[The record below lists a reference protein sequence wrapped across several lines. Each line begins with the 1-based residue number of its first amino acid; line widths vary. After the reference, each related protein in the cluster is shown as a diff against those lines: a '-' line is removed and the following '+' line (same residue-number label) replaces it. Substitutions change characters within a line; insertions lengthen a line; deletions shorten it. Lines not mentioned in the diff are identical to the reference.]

1 MLGHPAV
8 MPLGDR
14 AAEPCKVASSSSD
27 SEVWIQSDPV
37 DSEAA
42 VAMITVLTPTGT
54 LGYGFDS
61 RALARGMRL
70 APDVIA
76 VDAGSTDPGP
86 AYLGSAE
93 PLCSRRVVK
102 GEIAELLDAARGAG
116 IPLVIGSAG
125 GSGRGELVDWTV
137 DIVREIAR
145 ERGLR
150 FRLAWIYADIPRE
163 RVAQA
168 LESDEI
174 EDFEAGFALTHDALD
189 ATAAIVAQMGWEPIA
204 EALDAGADVVV
215 AGRACDDLAI
225 AAYPIAAGADIGLA
239 THMGKILECGAF
251 SAEPFAMDVMM
262 GALHDDHFVLEP
274 GSLARKASLKSIAAH
289 SLYERENPGVQR
301 GPGGSVDLSQ
311 CRFEPHG
318 ERSVRV
324 SGARFIEDP
333 VYRVKLEGAGPIGF
347 RTMCMAGIRCPT
359 MIPRLDDLLDD
370 ARRRTVEH
378 FAPDPVTPTFRV
390 YGRDGVMGS
399 LEPLRQRSAGHELGL
414 LMDVTAPTQE
424 LAHAA
429 CHFLSGHLLHVA
441 WPGQMNTS
449 GNLAFPYSPSD
460 IDTGAV
466 YEFTIYH
473 LMAAETPTELFPIHC
488 DDV

>member
-1 MLGHPAV
+1 
-8 MPLGDR
+8 
-14 AAEPCKVASSSSD
+14 
-27 SEVWIQSDPV
+27 
-37 DSEAA
+37 
-42 VAMITVLTPTGT
+42 MISVLTPTGT
-54 LGYGFDS
+54 LGYGFDPE
-61 RALARGMRL
+61 ALARGMRL
-70 APDVIA
+70 KPHVIA

-102 GEIAELLDAARGAG
+102 SEIAQLLGAARSAG

-137 DIVREIAR
+137 EIVREVAR
-145 ERGLR
+145 EQRLR
-150 FRLAWIYADIPRE
+150 FRLAWIYADIARE

-168 LESDEI
+168 LAKDEI
-174 EDFEAGFALTHDALD
+174 EDFEAGFALTREALD
-189 ATAAIVAQMGWEPIA
+189 GTTAIVAQMGWEPIA
-204 EALDAGADVVV
+204 EALDAGAEVVV

-262 GALHDDHFVLEP
+262 GFLHNDHFVLEP
-274 GSLARKASLKSIAAH
+274 GSPARRASLKSVAAH
-289 SLYERENPGVQR
+289 SLYERENPFLQR
-301 GPGGSVDLSQ
+301 GPGGSVDLSD
-311 CRFEPHG
+311 CRFEAEG
-318 ERSVRV
+318 ERRVKV
-324 SGARFIEDP
+324 SGARFLEDP
-333 VYRVKLEGAGPIGF
+333 FYRVKLEGAGLTGY
-347 RTMCMAGIRCPT
+347 RTLCMAGVRCPT
-359 MIPRLDDLLDD
+359 MIERLDELLEN

-378 FAPDPVTPTFRV
+378 FAPDPVTPSFRV
-390 YGRDGVMGS
+390 YGRDGVMAE
-399 LEPLRQRSAGHELGL
+399 LEPSRGNGGAHELGL

-441 WPGQMNTS
+441 WPGQVNTS

-460 IDTGAV
+460 IDAGAV
-466 YEFTIYH
+466 YEFTVYH
-473 LMAAETPTELFPIHC
+473 LMKTESPTELFPIHC

>member
-8 MPLGDR
+8 MPLGAR
-14 AAEPCKVASSSSD
+14 ATEPFKVASSSSD
-27 SEVWIQSDPV
+27 SAVRIQSTPV
-37 DSEAA
+37 ESGAA

-61 RALARGMRL
+61 GALERGMQL
-70 APDVIA
+70 APQVIA

-86 AYLGSAE
+86 AYLGSAR

-102 GEIAELLDAARGAG
+102 DEIDELLCAARRAG

-137 DIVREIAR
+137 EIVREIAR
-145 ERGLR
+145 ERNLR
-150 FRLAWIYADIPRE
+150 FRLAWIYADIARE
-163 RVAQA
+163 RVEQA
-168 LESDEI
+168 LAREEV
-174 EDFEAGFALTHDALD
+174 EDFEAGFPLTRDTLD
-189 ATAAIVAQMGWEPIA
+189 ATTAIVAQMGWEPIA

-225 AAYPIAAGADIGLA
+225 AAYPIATGADIGLA

-262 GALHDDHFVLEP
+262 GFLHDDHFVLEP

-289 SLYERENPGVQR
+289 SLYERENPFLQR
-301 GPGGSVDLSQ
+301 GPGGSVDLSS
-311 CRFEPHG
+311 CRFEPRG

-324 SGARFIEDP
+324 SGARFVEDP
-333 VYRVKLEGAGPIGF
+333 VYRVKLEGAGLVGY

-359 MIPRLDDLLDD
+359 MIPRLDDLLEN

-378 FAPDPVTPTFRV
+378 FDPDPVTPFFRV
-390 YGRDGVMGS
+390 YGRDGVMGG
-399 LEPLRQRSAGHELGL
+399 LEPRSRQSIGHELGL

-466 YEFTIYH
+466 YEFTVYH
-473 LMAAETPTELFPIHC
+473 LMAAETPTELFPVHC

>member
-1 MLGHPAV
+1 
-8 MPLGDR
+8 
-14 AAEPCKVASSSSD
+14 
-27 SEVWIQSDPV
+27 
-37 DSEAA
+37 
-42 VAMITVLTPTGT
+42 MISVLTPTGT
-54 LGYGFDS
+54 LGYGFDPE
-61 RALARGMRL
+61 ALARGMRL
-70 APDVIA
+70 KPHVIA

-102 GEIAELLDAARGAG
+102 GEIAQLLGAARHAG

-137 DIVREIAR
+137 EIVREVAR
-145 ERGLR
+145 EQGLR
-150 FRLAWIYADIPRE
+150 FRLAWVYADIAHE
-163 RVAQA
+163 RVEQA
-168 LESDEI
+168 LAKDEI
-174 EDFEAGFALTHDALD
+174 EDFEAGFALTREALD
-189 ATAAIVAQMGWEPIA
+189 GTTAIVAQMGWEPIA
-204 EALDAGADVVV
+204 EALDAGAEVVV

-262 GALHDDHFVLEP
+262 GFLHNDHFVLEP
-274 GSLARKASLKSIAAH
+274 GSPARRASLKSVAAH
-289 SLYERENPGVQR
+289 SLYERENPFLQR
-301 GPGGSVDLSQ
+301 GPGGSVDLSG
-311 CRFEPHG
+311 CRFEAEG
-318 ERSVRV
+318 ERRVKV
-324 SGARFIEDP
+324 SGARFLEDP
-333 VYRVKLEGAGPIGF
+333 VYRVKLEGAGLTGY
-347 RTMCMAGIRCPT
+347 RTLCMAGIRCPT
-359 MIPRLDDLLDD
+359 MIERLDELLEN

-378 FAPDPVTPTFRV
+378 FAPDPVAPSFRV
-390 YGRDGVMGS
+390 YGRDGVIAE
-399 LEPLRQRSAGHELGL
+399 LEPSRGNGGAHELGL

-441 WPGQMNTS
+441 WPGQVNTS

-460 IDTGAV
+460 IDAGAV
-466 YEFTIYH
+466 YEFTVYH
-473 LMAAETPTELFPIHC
+473 LMKTESPTELFPIHY

>member
-1 MLGHPAV
+1 
-8 MPLGDR
+8 
-14 AAEPCKVASSSSD
+14 
-27 SEVWIQSDPV
+27 
-37 DSEAA
+37 
-42 VAMITVLTPTGT
+42 MISVLTPTGS
-54 LGYGFDS
+54 LGYGFDPN
-61 RALARGMRL
+61 ALARGMRFE
-70 APDVIA
+70 PHVIA

-102 GEIAELLDAARGAG
+102 GEVAQLLRAARSAG

-145 ERGLR
+145 EQDLR
-150 FRLAWIYADIPRE
+150 FRLARIYADISHE
-163 RVAQA
+163 RVGRA
-168 LESDEI
+168 LARGEI
-174 EDFEAGFALTHDALD
+174 EDFEAGFALTREALD
-189 ATAAIVAQMGWEPIA
+189 NTTAIVAQMGWEPISN
-204 EALDAGADVVV
+204 ALDSGADVVV

-262 GALHDDHFVLEP
+262 GFLHEDHFVLEP
-274 GSLARKASLKSIAAH
+274 GSLARKASLKSVAAH
-289 SLYERENPGVQR
+289 SLYERENPFLQR
-301 GPGGSVDLSQ
+301 GPGGSVDLSG
-311 CRFEPHG
+311 CRFETEG
-318 ERSVRV
+318 ERRVKV
-324 SGARFIEDP
+324 SGARFLEDP
-333 VYRVKLEGAGPIGF
+333 VYRVKLEGAGLTGF
-347 RTMCMAGIRCPT
+347 RTLCMAGIRCPT
-359 MIPRLDDLLDD
+359 MIGRLDELLEN
-370 ARRRTVEH
+370 ARRKTIEH
-378 FAPDPVTPTFRV
+378 FAPDPVTPSFRV
-390 YGRDGVMGS
+390 YGRDGVMAE
-399 LEPLRQRSAGHELGL
+399 LEPSARQAAAHELGL
-414 LMDVTAPTQE
+414 LMDVTASTQE

-441 WPGQMNTS
+441 WPGQVNTS

-473 LMAAETPTELFPIHC
+473 LMTSETPTELFPIHYE
-488 DDV
+488 DV

>member
-1 MLGHPAV
+1 MRGEQS
-8 MPLGDR
+8 
-14 AAEPCKVASSSSD
+14 AE
-27 SEVWIQSDPV
+27 
-37 DSEAA
+37 
-42 VAMITVLTPTGT
+42 AMITVLTPTGT
-54 LGYGFDS
+54 LGYGFDPD
-61 RALARGMRL
+61 ALNRGMQL
-70 APDVIA
+70 QPQVIA

-125 GSGRGELVDWTV
+125 GSGRGELVDWTLE
-137 DIVREIAR
+137 IVREIAR
-145 ERGLR
+145 EQNLR
-150 FRLAWIYADIPRE
+150 LRLAWIYADIARE
-163 RVAQA
+163 RVERA
-168 LESDEI
+168 LARGEV
-174 EDFEAGFALTHDALD
+174 EDFEAGFALTREALD
-189 ATAAIVAQMGWEPIA
+189 ATTAIVAQMGWEPIA

-225 AAYPIAAGADIGLA
+225 AAYPIAAGADVGLA

-262 GALHDDHFVLEP
+262 GFLHEDHFVLEP

-289 SLYERENPGVQR
+289 SLYERENPYLQR
-301 GPGGSVDLSQ
+301 GPGGSVDLSS
-311 CRFEPHG
+311 CRFEPEG
-318 ERSVRV
+318 DRGVRV

-333 VYRVKLEGAGPIGF
+333 VYRVKLEGAGLVGY

-359 MIPRLDDLLDD
+359 MIGRLDDLLED

-378 FAPDPVTPTFRV
+378 FAPDRVTPSFRV
-390 YGRDGVMGS
+390 YGRDGVMGG
-399 LEPLRQRSAGHELGL
+399 LEPRRLQSASHELGL
-414 LMDVTAPTQE
+414 LMDVTASTQE

-466 YEFTIYH
+466 YEFTVYH
-473 LMAAETPTELFPIHC
+473 LMTAESPTELFPVHHA
-488 DDV
+488 DV

>member
-1 MLGHPAV
+1 
-8 MPLGDR
+8 
-14 AAEPCKVASSSSD
+14 
-27 SEVWIQSDPV
+27 
-37 DSEAA
+37 
-42 VAMITVLTPTGT
+42 MITVLTPTGT

-61 RALARGMRL
+61 GALKRGMQL
-70 APDVIA
+70 APQVIA
-76 VDAGSTDPGP
+76 ADAGSTDPGP
-86 AYLGSAE
+86 AYLGAAE

-102 GEIAELLDAARGAG
+102 REIAELLGAARSAG

-137 DIVREIAR
+137 EIVREIA
-145 ERGLR
+145 LDQHLH
-150 FRLAWIYADIPRE
+150 FRLAWIYADISPE

-168 LESDEI
+168 LERDEV
-174 EDFEAGFALTHDALD
+174 EDFEAGFALTREALD
-189 ATAAIVAQMGWEPIA
+189 ATTAIVVQMGWEPIA
-204 EALDAGADVVV
+204 EALDAGAGVVV

-262 GALHDDHFVLEP
+262 GSLHDDHFVLEP

-289 SLYERENPGVQR
+289 SLYERENPFLQR
-301 GPGGSVDLSQ
+301 GPGGAVDLSS
-311 CRFEPHG
+311 CRFEPDG

-333 VYRVKLEGAGPIGF
+333 VYRVKLEGAGLVGY
-347 RTMCMAGIRCPT
+347 RTMCVAGIRCPT
-359 MIPRLDDLLDD
+359 MIPRLDDLLEN
-370 ARRRTVEH
+370 ARRKTVEH

-390 YGRDGVMGS
+390 YGRDGVMGR
-399 LEPLRQRSAGHELGL
+399 LEPLRQESISHELGL
-414 LMDVTAPTQE
+414 LMDVTASTQE

-466 YEFTIYH
+466 YEFTVYH
-473 LMAAETPTELFPIHC
+473 LMTADTPTELFPIHY